1 MNVQTVQVQAH
12 SPSPNSFKALLR
24 WRHLPYVVLLILGT
38 ALLLLLAV
46 LRYRS
51 LETGYDL
58 GIFNQVIWNL
68 AHGRI
73 WQTTLVF
80 ETKGYYDHFEP
91 ILVLLVPFYWL
102 RPNADVLLILQAV
115 ALGLGSLPIY
125 LYAWQ
130 RLRSLRIALL
140 LAALY
145 LIMPALH
152 NANLYDFHE
161 MSFLPV
167 LLGFTLY
174 GLLRGQRRVVF
185 VFLGLALLVKE
196 DVAVTAFA
204 VGLYILLLKPTGFR
218 RRDGLLIAAF
228 AAVWMVL
235 VLKVFYPALT
245 RGMPYPFVGRR
256 YAWLADTPEGALR
269 ALVTQPGQILSAL
282 LIPQKLLFLVRL
294 LGPFLFLPLLGWP
307 VVGLAAPILFYLML
321 SSYEP
326 QWSIR
331 SYYNPPLLPILFF
344 ALIQTFYRW
353 RLTVNGRRLTQLA
366 LLGIVMATGIT
377 YYFEAPG
384 PGSRR
389 FQPASFR
396 TTADDQ
402 AVYSLLAQIPDK
414 ASVSGPWHLLPQL
427 SNRQTI
433 YPSVARP
440 QEPPQFLLRQNE
452 PLLAGP
458 PEFPFAAPNQW
469 PPVYHDYAVIAEG
482 GGHKLAQFQQSI
494 PLTPLPALDPEPS
507 PLAVVAYAWLGQ
519 PDPAATPALRP
530 GDTARLLLAWKRTGT
545 LDKSYVLFVHVL
557 NTTDPADEN
566 VPRIAQNDHEPGNG
580 LYPTTLWATWTSPPI
595 VLDEQQFQVP
605 AETPPGRYVV
615 LAGAYDRVSGDRL
628 EIGGTGKTI
637 LFVGYVEVK

>member
-1 MNVQTVQVQAH
+1 MLL
-12 SPSPNSFKALLR
+12 SNSLNAKKAGRLTIGR
-24 WRHLPYVVLLILGT
+24 WQHLPYGVLLISGT
-38 ALLLLLAV
+38 IFLLLLAV

-51 LETGYDL
+51 LDTGYDL
-58 GIFNQVIWNL
+58 GIFNQVVWNL

-80 ETKGYYDHFEP
+80 ETNGYYDHFEP

-102 RPNADVLLILQAV
+102 RPNADVLLVLQAI

-130 RLRSLRIALL
+130 RLHSVRIALL

-145 LIMPALH
+145 LVMPALH

-185 VFLGLALLVKE
+185 IFLGLALLVKE
-196 DVAVTAFA
+196 DVAVTALA
-204 VGLYILLLKPTGFR
+204 VGLYILLLKPSGFR
-218 RRDGLLIAAF
+218 RRDGLLIVGLAAL
-228 AAVWMVL
+228 WMVL

-256 YAWLADTPEGALR
+256 YSWLADTPEGALR

-282 LIPQKLLFLVRL
+282 VTPQKLLFLVRL
-294 LGPFLFLPLLGWP
+294 LSPLLFLPLLGWP

-353 RLTVNGRRLTQLA
+353 RTTARGRQLTRVA
-366 LLGIVMATGIT
+366 LLGIIVATSIA
-377 YYFEAPG
+377 YRLDAPG
-384 PGSRR
+384 PGGR
-389 FQPASFR
+389 SFKPDNFR
-396 TTADDQ
+396 ITAADQ
-402 AVYSLLAQIPDK
+402 AVYALIEQLPED
-414 ASVSGPWHLLPQL
+414 ASVSSAWLLLPQL
-427 SNRQTI
+427 SGRKQI
-433 YPSVARP
+433 YLSFARP
-440 QEPPQFLLRQNE
+440 QAPPQFLLHQTD
-452 PLLAGP
+452 PVTPGP
-458 PEFPFAAPNQW
+458 PDYPWAVPNQW
-469 PPVYHDYAVIAEG
+469 PPIYNDYTVIAEG
-482 GGHKLAQFQQSI
+482 GGHKLARFQQSI
-494 PLTPLPALDPEPS
+494 ALTPLSALDPEPS

-519 PDPAATPALRP
+519 PDPAATPTLRA

-545 LDKSYVLFVHVL
+545 LDKSYVLFVHML
-557 NTTDPADEN
+557 NTADPARESA
-566 VPRIAQNDHEPGNG
+566 PLIAQSDHEPGNG
-580 LYPTTLWATWTSPPI
+580 RYPTTLWATWSSPPI
-595 VLDEQQFQVP
+595 VLDEQPFQIP
-605 AETPPGRYVV
+605 ADTLPGRYSV
-615 LAGAYDRVSGDRL
+615 LAGAYDRATGARV
-628 EIGGTGKTI
+628 EIGGSGKSV
-637 LFVGYVEVK
+637 LFVGYIEVK